1 MIEEDLAYFAVVA
14 LAIAGLFAV
23 GYRRERRSRAA
34 FRAFA
39 LRHGLEFEEEQPLKG
54 VSAHGEGKH
63 EGRDLYAGYV
73 WVKPFTPGIGPAF
86 GGKSVAVVALTV
98 GSTARIDRQAPAVRD
113 FLAGPGSLS
122 EKTVTYSFPKRHIQA
137 IALEELEAAYA
148 LVRRIA
154 ATEVG

>member
-1 MIEEDLAYFAVVA
+1 MIDEDLAYFAVLILV
-14 LAIAGLFAV
+14 IGGLFGV

-39 LRHGLEFEEEQPLKG
+39 LRHGLEFHEDQPLKG

-73 WVKPFTPGIGPAF
+73 WVKPFAPGIGPVF
-86 GGKSVAVVALTV
+86 GGKSVAVVSLTI
-98 GSTARIDRQAPAVRD
+98 GATARIDRQAPLVRD

-122 EKTVTYSFPKRHIQA
+122 EKAVTCSFPRRYFQPIT
-137 IALEELEAAYA
+137 LEELEAAYA
-148 LVRRIA
+148 LVRQVA
-154 ATEVG
+154 ATEVA